1 MDLEYLHDKM
11 KQSAKEFLQ
20 YVNENYV
27 VFSESETVVWDKD
40 IQRNKGE
47 LIFTDNKGEYDFD
60 AVYSK
65 FLNKKSWQ

>member
-40 IQRNKGE
+40 IQRNKGG
-47 LIFTDNKGEYDFD
+47 LVFTDKNGEYNFD
-60 AVYSK
+60 EVYRK
-65 FLNKKSWQ
+65 FINK

>member
-11 KQSAKEFLQ
+11 KQSAKEFLEF
-20 YVNENYV
+20 VNENYV
-27 VFSESETVVWDKD
+27 VFEESETVVWDKD

-60 AVYSK
+60 TVYSK
-65 FLNKKSWQ
+65 FLNKKS

>member
-47 LIFTDNKGEYDFD
+47 LIFTDNKGEYDLD
-60 AVYSK
+60 TVYSK
-65 FLNKKSWQ
+65 FLNKKS

>member
-60 AVYSK
+60 TVYSK
-65 FLNKKSWQ
+65 FLNKKS